1 MKKISLKYSILICLI
16 ISISVRGQSKKKQ
29 IEILKGKVD
38 SLNEVVFKERNYYIQ
53 GVQLKD
59 AEISSQKNQINRL
72 IQRNDSLNE
81 VVFKERNYYIQ
92 GVQLKDAE
100 ISSQKNQINRL
111 IQRNDSLNTQLNEI
125 EGDKMIL
132 IQKYSSL
139 ERRIDSLNQKI
150 AEESYKLDS
159 IDIDVF
165 LEPYSESASW
175 LSIKTEPFRRYGPPG
190 SSGYVLIINNGGPFE
205 ERYFL
210 EKIPMSNTYDL
221 ILLGGEGSISFN
233 EAVTN
238 SGFYTSCK
246 GKKYGEVTIKE
257 GVLEIMFEPKCNSN
271 INSFNL
277 TVNTK

>member
-29 IEILKGKVD
+29 IEILTGKMD
-38 SLNEVVFKERNYYIQ
+38 SLNEVVFKERNYYTQ

-59 AEISSQKNQINRL
+59 AEISSQKNQIT
-72 IQRNDSLNE
+72 
-81 VVFKERNYYIQ
+81 
-92 GVQLKDAE
+92 
-100 ISSQKNQINRL
+100 RL

-150 AEESYKLDS
+150 AEESYKHDS

-233 EAVTN
+233 KAVTN

-246 GKKYGEVTIKE
+246 GKRYGEVTVKE

-277 TVNTK
+277 TVNTKWTRIWVREAYEGF